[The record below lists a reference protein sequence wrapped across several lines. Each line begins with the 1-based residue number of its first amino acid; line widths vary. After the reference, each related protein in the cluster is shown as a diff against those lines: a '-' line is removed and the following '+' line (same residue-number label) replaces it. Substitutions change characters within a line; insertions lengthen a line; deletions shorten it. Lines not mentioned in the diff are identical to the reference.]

1 MKLTTNNFVNYV
13 IEKESQ
19 LYNLM
24 LKCEEDF
31 GEDASETLRVRSSW
45 NSYFDIVREF
55 DLEDK
60 LTR

>member
-1 MKLTTNNFVNYV
+1 MKLTTNNLVNYV

-24 LKCEEDF
+24 LKCEDEF
-31 GEDASETLRVRSSW
+31 GEDAPETLKTRSAW